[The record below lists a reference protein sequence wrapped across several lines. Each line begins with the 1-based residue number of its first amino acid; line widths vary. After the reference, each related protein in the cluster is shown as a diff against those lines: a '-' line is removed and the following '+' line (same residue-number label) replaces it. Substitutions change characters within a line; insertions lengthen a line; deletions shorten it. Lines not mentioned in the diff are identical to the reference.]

1 MAKKTRNIKRKKHD
15 KIVNDYDNQKRKHLE
30 KQATKMLKNDE
41 RNEKLK
47 EKDIKTDFFDKF

>member
-1 MAKKTRNIKRKKHD
+1 MAKKTRNIKRSKHD
-15 KIVNDYDNQKRKHLE
+15 KIVQDYDNQKRKHLE
-30 KQATKMLKNDE
+30 RQATKMLKDDE